1 MWFIYFNF
9 LAEKVDKM
17 ENDELDDGEV
27 DDDDEEEMSDELKST
42 ILVTALFGFILL
54 RKTFLCISCQ
64 MN

>member
-1 MWFIYFNF
+1 
-9 LAEKVDKM
+9 M